1 MIKLRNIKPND
12 ICKFAKHKG
21 KTYSDVYCED
31 SSYIEWLS
39 EKKFI
44 VYNKEEFLNIMKKK
58 HTNSFANNLTPEQ
71 LEVSDYII
79 REIRNQHN
87 YVNYRSI
94 AIDAE
99 SGSGKSHVLSQTIA
113 RIPAQEIL
121 DNYNIY
127 VVGPTNHAVNLLKTK
142 IQPVGD
148 KINIMTL
155 HRCLKM
161 MKKYNDDGLIY
172 FQPEGEYL
180 GKISATNFDK
190 SKINIFFV
198 DESSMIPD
206 RIYNYL
212 IVINGL
218 FIYFGDIKQLP
229 PIEESMDFVNGVSKT
244 LTESST
250 KLILSKVIRAKNENI
265 LNIHKSFRT
274 GENMI
279 SENENVKLYHNE
291 YDFYN
296 AFIETLKIDNCACI
310 LTYTNKRVKE
320 HSTNIRKLL
329 EYSNDF
335 DKGEFLRCNNYYD
348 SVNVGCLDSLGMILI
363 MDDIID
369 FENTEINYTNEYL
382 TYSYNYTTHNLSE
395 RGRDYV
401 TYGLK
406 KFELEPMKCQTSTIV
421 EIKKC
426 NLVKLLFII
435 KSPCSNIPEK
445 HFCIKFN
452 ILDIVNSFQIT
463 ILEQSVEN
471 IEQWELLLE
480 HWLLVLK
487 TVFGKKIKWQL
498 YYNIVDLDAKFT
510 HTYSMTIHKAQ
521 GSTLKN
527 VFVDMNDINSM
538 EDAKMKQHLLY
549 TAVTRSSDNVNFLI

>member
-1 MIKLRNIKPND
+1 MIKTRNIKPND

-31 SSYIEWLS
+31 SSYMEWLS

-44 VYNKEEFLNIMKKK
+44 IFNKEEFLNVLKKK
-58 HTNSFANNLTPEQ
+58 HTTSYINNLTPEQ

-79 REIRNQHN
+79 KEIRNQHN

-94 AIDAE
+94 IIDAE

-121 DNYNIY
+121 DHYNIY

-142 IQPVGD
+142 IKPVGD
-148 KINIMTL
+148 KIQIMTL

-161 MKKYNDDGLIY
+161 MKKYNDDGIIF
-172 FQPEGEYL
+172 FQPDGDYL
-180 GKISATNFDK
+180 GKISATAFDK

-198 DESSMIPD
+198 DESSMIND
-206 RIYNYL
+206 RIYSYL
-212 IVINGL
+212 KVINGL

-229 PIEESMDFVNGVSKT
+229 PIEESMEFVNGVSKT

-250 KLILSKVIRAKNENI
+250 KLLLSKVIRAKNENI
-265 LNIHKSFRT
+265 LNIHRSFRT

-279 SENENVKLYHNE
+279 SENENVKVFHNDF
-291 YDFYN
+291 DFYN

-329 EYSNDF
+329 GYTNEF
-335 DKGEFLRCNNYYD
+335 DKGELLRCNNYYD
-348 SVNVGCLDSLGMILI
+348 SVSVGCLHSLGMVLV

-369 FENTEINYTNEYL
+369 FTNTEITYTNEYL
-382 TYSYNYTTHNLSE
+382 TYSNVYSLNNVSE
-395 RGRDYV
+395 IARDYV

-421 EIKKC
+421 TVSKCESIK
-426 NLVKLLFII
+426 LIFII
-435 KSPCSNIPEK
+435 KSPCPSIPEK

-452 ILDIVNSFQIT
+452 IIDIVNYAKIT
-463 ILEQSVEN
+463 ILDQSIEN
-471 IEQWELLLE
+471 VEQWEILLE

-498 YYNIVDLDAKFT
+498 YYNIVEIDAHFT

-527 VFVDMNDINSM
+527 VFIDMNDINAM
-538 EDAKMKQHLLY
+538 EDPKMKQHLLY